1 MNVIFTEEIKLETK
15 NISKHWLTNV
25 KNLND
30 FDTFLILKFSKIDFC
45 VYIKVSLWKGSCY
58 RSSILKSLQKL
69 LVQVG

>member
-45 VYIKVSLWKGSCY
+45 VYIKVSLWKCPCH
-58 RSSILKSLQKL
+58 RSTILRRLHTTTTC
-69 LVQVG
+69 